1 MTLSIR
7 SVLLFGFCGLLAL
20 SISAVAITGLIGA
33 LSNTLTLMAREATQM
48 VEEADRRLTAE
59 LAPIESQARFIS
71 NRFEDGRLSFDAPE
85 RLSIT
90 LDASM
95 AAIPDLAGLLL
106 IDTNGT
112 GYRLLGARRNDDD
125 APLKIGNYMQIPG
138 IADALAQAKD
148 TTESVWRRPVWV
160 SEIQQ
165 TAINLH
171 TPLYREG
178 EFIGVLMQGKAVADL
193 SIQLRRLQDFAGKVP
208 FLLYGSDSVLA
219 HPGLAELKSNA
230 SKVEPLPPLNT
241 FQDGI
246 LASFPTLQD
255 VIFENF
261 SEDKSIKMGRST
273 FAGQNYFFAYRTL
286 QVSAADKPITV
297 GLYVDETR
305 YNTVRDRLRAILVV
319 GGGVMLLSIIAALWM
334 ARATVRPIQ
343 ALAKASLHV
352 ATGDLDAVDPLPR
365 SRMRELD
372 EAGLAFTHMV
382 EGLKERARIMDL
394 FGRVVPTAVAE
405 RMLRSPKELAPQ
417 KVEATVLFCDLV
429 GFTTLCEGLETDHL
443 VQVLNAYF
451 TDMVD
456 IIQGQ
461 GGIVTQF
468 QGDAILAVFN
478 VPLGDRDHP
487 AKALAAARAMHLHL
501 ENSTFLTQT
510 LAIRVGIATG
520 PVIAANV
527 GAASRMNY
535 TVHGDTVNLAARLEN
550 LNKTYGTRIILSAE
564 TVERS
569 GAQDVKSLGLVEI
582 RGRTQPI
589 EVFAWEGSSG

>member
-20 SISAVAITGLIGA
+20 SISAVAIAGLVGA
-33 LSNTLTLMAREATQM
+33 LSNTLQLMAREATQM

-71 NRFEDGRLSFDAPE
+71 DRFEDGRLSFDEPD
-85 RLSIT
+85 RLTIT

-106 IDTNGT
+106 IDKNGT

-138 IADALAQAKD
+138 IAEALALAKD
-148 TTESVWRRPVWV
+148 TTGSVWRRPVWV

-171 TPLYREG
+171 TPLFREG
-178 EFIGVLMQGKAVADL
+178 QFIGVLIQGKAVADL

-208 FLLYGSDSVLA
+208 FLLYGDDSVLA
-219 HPGLAELKSNA
+219 HPGLAELSSNA
-230 SKVEPLPPLNT
+230 SEADPLPSLNT
-241 FQDGI
+241 FQDGV
-246 LASFPTLQD
+246 LASFPALKG
-255 VIFENF
+255 VIF
-261 SEDKSIKMGRST
+261 SVLSKDKSIKMGRST
-273 FAGQNYFFAYRTL
+273 FAGQDYFFAYRTL

-297 GLYVDETR
+297 GLYVDESR
-305 YNTVRDRLRAILVV
+305 YQTERDRLREILIV
-319 GGGVMLLSIIAALWM
+319 GGGVMILSIMAALWM
-334 ARATVRPIQ
+334 ARATVLPIQ

-372 EAGLAFTHMV
+372 EAGIAFTHMV
-382 EGLKERARIMDL
+382 QGLKERARIMDL

-429 GFTTLCEGLETDHL
+429 GFTALCEGLGADHL

-456 IIQGQ
+456 IIQDQ

-478 VPLGDRDHP
+478 VPLGDHAHP
-487 AKALAAARAMHLHL
+487 AKAFAAARAMQVHL
-501 ENSTFLTQT
+501 ESHSYLTQP
-510 LAIRVGIATG
+510 LSIRIGIATG

-550 LNKTYGTRIILSAE
+550 LNKTYGTKIILSAE
-564 TVERS
+564 TAERS
-569 GAQDVKSLGLVEI
+569 GAQDIKSLGLVEI
-582 RGRTQPI
+582 RGRTQPT

>member
-20 SISAVAITGLIGA
+20 SISAVAIAGLVGA

-71 NRFEDGRLSFDAPE
+71 DRFEDGRLSFDEPD
-85 RLSIT
+85 RLTIT

-106 IDTNGT
+106 IDKNGT

-138 IADALAQAKD
+138 IAEALALAKD

-171 TPLYREG
+171 TPLFREG
-178 EFIGVLMQGKAVADL
+178 QFIGVLIQGKAVADL

-208 FLLYGSDSVLA
+208 FLLYGDDSVLA
-219 HPGLAELKSNA
+219 HPGLAELSSNA
-230 SKVEPLPPLNT
+230 SEADPLPSLNT
-241 FQDGI
+241 FQDGV
-246 LASFPTLQD
+246 LASFPALKG
-255 VIFENF
+255 VIF
-261 SEDKSIKMGRST
+261 SVLSKDKSIKMGRST
-273 FAGQNYFFAYRTL
+273 FAGQDYFFAYRTL

-297 GLYVDETR
+297 GLYVDESR
-305 YNTVRDRLRAILVV
+305 YQTERDRLREILIV
-319 GGGVMLLSIIAALWM
+319 GGGVMILSIMAALWM

-372 EAGLAFTHMV
+372 EAGIAFTHMV
-382 EGLKERARIMDL
+382 QGLKERARIMDL

-429 GFTTLCEGLETDHL
+429 GFTALCEGLGADHL

-456 IIQGQ
+456 IIQDQ

-478 VPLGDRDHP
+478 VPLGDHAHP
-487 AKALAAARAMHLHL
+487 AKAFAAARAMQVHL
-501 ENSTFLTQT
+501 ESHSYLTQP
-510 LAIRVGIATG
+510 LSIRIGIATG

-550 LNKTYGTRIILSAE
+550 LNKTYGTKIILSAE
-564 TVERS
+564 TAERS
-569 GAQDVKSLGLVEI
+569 GAQDIKSLGLVEI
-582 RGRTQPI
+582 RGRTQPT

>member
-1 MTLSIR
+1 
-7 SVLLFGFCGLLAL
+7 
-20 SISAVAITGLIGA
+20 
-33 LSNTLTLMAREATQM
+33 
-48 VEEADRRLTAE
+48 
-59 LAPIESQARFIS
+59 
-71 NRFEDGRLSFDAPE
+71 
-85 RLSIT
+85 
-90 LDASM
+90 
-95 AAIPDLAGLLL
+95 
-106 IDTNGT
+106 
-112 GYRLLGARRNDDD
+112 
-125 APLKIGNYMQIPG
+125 
-138 IADALAQAKD
+138 
-148 TTESVWRRPVWV
+148 
-160 SEIQQ
+160 
-165 TAINLH
+165 
-171 TPLYREG
+171 
-178 EFIGVLMQGKAVADL
+178 
-193 SIQLRRLQDFAGKVP
+193 
-208 FLLYGSDSVLA
+208 
-219 HPGLAELKSNA
+219 
-230 SKVEPLPPLNT
+230 
-241 FQDGI
+241 
-246 LASFPTLQD
+246 
-255 VIFENF
+255 
-261 SEDKSIKMGRST
+261 
-273 FAGQNYFFAYRTL
+273 
-286 QVSAADKPITV
+286 
-297 GLYVDETR
+297 
-305 YNTVRDRLRAILVV
+305 LRAILVV

-405 RMLRSPKELAPQ
+405 RMPRSPKELAPQ

-510 LAIRVGIATG
+510 LAIAIWCMGLRTMSAPGRDRSCISIIMPSAMRLPVGMVVPGITT
-520 PVIAANV
+520 I
-527 GAASRMNY
+527 
-535 TVHGDTVNLAARLEN
+535 
-550 LNKTYGTRIILSAE
+550 RIIRPWNWAMMMDY
-564 TVERS
+564 TR
-569 GAQDVKSLGLVEI
+569 
-582 RGRTQPI
+582 
-589 EVFAWEGSSG
+589 

>member
-178 EFIGVLMQGKAVADL
+178 GV
-193 SIQLRRLQDFAGKVP
+193 
-208 FLLYGSDSVLA
+208 
-219 HPGLAELKSNA
+219 
-230 SKVEPLPPLNT
+230 
-241 FQDGI
+241 
-246 LASFPTLQD
+246 
-255 VIFENF
+255 
-261 SEDKSIKMGRST
+261 
-273 FAGQNYFFAYRTL
+273 
-286 QVSAADKPITV
+286 
-297 GLYVDETR
+297 
-305 YNTVRDRLRAILVV
+305 
-319 GGGVMLLSIIAALWM
+319 
-334 ARATVRPIQ
+334 
-343 ALAKASLHV
+343 
-352 ATGDLDAVDPLPR
+352 
-365 SRMRELD
+365 
-372 EAGLAFTHMV
+372 
-382 EGLKERARIMDL
+382 
-394 FGRVVPTAVAE
+394 
-405 RMLRSPKELAPQ
+405 SP
-417 KVEATVLFCDLV
+417 
-429 GFTTLCEGLETDHL
+429 
-443 VQVLNAYF
+443 
-451 TDMVD
+451 
-456 IIQGQ
+456 
-461 GGIVTQF
+461 
-468 QGDAILAVFN
+468 
-478 VPLGDRDHP
+478 
-487 AKALAAARAMHLHL
+487 
-501 ENSTFLTQT
+501 
-510 LAIRVGIATG
+510 
-520 PVIAANV
+520 
-527 GAASRMNY
+527 
-535 TVHGDTVNLAARLEN
+535 
-550 LNKTYGTRIILSAE
+550 SAE
-564 TVERS
+564 NT
-569 GAQDVKSLGLVEI
+569 KI
-582 RGRTQPI
+582 PPI
-589 EVFAWEGSSG
+589 PSEPFFS